1 MNAVDIPD
9 FGTYDIDH
17 LVCDL
22 NGTLAVDGELLPG
35 VAEALNALA
44 RSLQI
49 HVVTADTFGT
59 VQRALEKVDC
69 RIHMLRPDD
78 QRHAKLAYVY
88 VLGPQRTICIGNGR
102 NDVDMLRAAAVGI
115 AVINAEGAA
124 GETIAAADVVCNS
137 IDDALALLREPK
149 RLVATLR
156 A

>member
-1 MNAVDIPD
+1 MKAVDIPD

-17 LVCDL
+17 LVCDF

-35 VAEALNALA
+35 VADALNALA
-44 RSLQI
+44 GSLQV

-59 VQRALEKVDC
+59 AQRTLAGVDC

-78 QRHAKLAYVY
+78 QRHAKLAYLFVI
-88 VLGPQRTICIGNGR
+88 GPQRTICIGNGR

-124 GETIAAADVVCNS
+124 GETIAAADVVCSN
-137 IDDALALLREPK
+137 IGDALALLREPK
-149 RLVATLR
+149 RLLATLR